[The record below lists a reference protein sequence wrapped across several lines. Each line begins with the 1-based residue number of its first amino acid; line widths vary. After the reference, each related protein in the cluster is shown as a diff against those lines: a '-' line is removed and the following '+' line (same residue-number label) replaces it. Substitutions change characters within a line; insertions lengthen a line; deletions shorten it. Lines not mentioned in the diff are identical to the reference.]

1 MRLIFSCIS
10 CALVLS
16 TASADAQTRPCPSP
30 PETAARIAFI
40 RSALRSD
47 ARHAQTWSSSWGL
60 FGVGVA
66 VGSVAFAAASTT
78 SHDRIVWLAQGLP
91 ALGFPATML
100 VDPMKVMA
108 DDRDLEH
115 LVDERGTSSCEVL
128 RAAESYL
135 EEDARD
141 EKKKTNVFAHA
152 LGILAN
158 VASSAVIVLGTGDWG
173 AALLSGAGGIAVSET
188 NLWTLPTGAASA
200 SNAYRART
208 FGVTVPW

>member
-1 MRLIFSCIS
+1 MRLIFGCIS

-16 TASADAQTRPCPSP
+16 SASARAQTRPCPP
-30 PETAARIAFI
+30 ARETAARIAFI

-66 VGSVAFAAASTT
+66 AGSVAFAITSQT

-100 VDPMKVMA
+100 VDPMTVMS
-108 DDRDLEH
+108 DDRDLEQ
-115 LVDERGTSSCEVL
+115 LVEDRGASSCDVL
-128 RAAESYL
+128 RAAERYL

-141 EKKKTNVFAHA
+141 EKKKTGLFAHA

-158 VASSAVIVLGTGDWG
+158 VASSAVIVIGTGDWG
-173 AALLSGAGGIAVSET
+173 AALLNGAGGIAVSET

-200 SNAYRART
+200 SRAYRARS
-208 FGVTVPW
+208 FGVTIPW